1 MVKDKY
7 RDLKIIYTT
16 KGGNVKNF
24 LKKLLIWTL
33 IFTMVLS
40 TPVEIFAQVT
50 RENVTYNPPKIS
62 NYEDLSQ
69 DKSKI
74 INELKP
80 VKPAKLKSGQKAEDL
95 IKNPEQP
102 KIYTLRTDYKVQRG
116 EKYEVGYQPYIASV
130 GEAASEEE
138 KAKVNKVITLPELAG
153 YDKSHLE
160 DTFTNN
166 YDEIVKAAK
175 NGTQSGNKNNGIR
188 YEEERDFKYKS
199 KSNTITIKHVFQDLH
214 DFSKYTNPDGTITH
228 SDGTKGTL
236 INKGGTNR

>member
-95 IKNPEQP
+95 IKILSSL
-102 KIYTLRTDYKVQRG
+102 KFI
-116 EKYEVGYQPYIASV
+116 
-130 GEAASEEE
+130 
-138 KAKVNKVITLPELAG
+138 
-153 YDKSHLE
+153 HLE
-160 DTFTNN
+160 Q
-166 YDEIVKAAK
+166 I
-175 NGTQSGNKNNGIR
+175 IR
-188 YEEERDFKYKS
+188 FKGRK
-199 KSNTITIKHVFQDLH
+199 V
-214 DFSKYTNPDGTITH
+214 
-228 SDGTKGTL
+228 
-236 INKGGTNR
+236 